1 MSEPRITGLRL
12 RPCCRAALRDIRTAL
27 LSFRWAQRFLIVG
40 PWLAHIT
47 QLGEG
52 PEGGAYAAPVLEG
65 AHVAYDIAREDW
77 EEWADAI
84 RGINNIARQTC
95 IRLATQEAIND
106 DDHRGDPRLRLFWE
120 AMVESFGGTV

>member
-1 MSEPRITGLRL
+1 MTYP
-12 RPCCRAALRDIRTAL
+12 
-27 LSFRWAQRFLIVG
+27 
-40 PWLAHIT
+40 
-47 QLGEG
+47 
-52 PEGGAYAAPVLEG
+52 
-65 AHVAYDIAREDW
+65 REDW